1 MGIHYGHGKTVN
13 RGLVFAYDTG
23 EIYNSYLGEPTD
35 NLISLAGKDSEIERS
50 GTSYPYFSANIT
62 SLVHE
67 RWSSSNGIIT
77 MSFEGKRDYVQGGT
91 GGGNDGYPRMYV
103 YFTDWSWSRSF
114 GTGAYD
120 WTYTSSTGAM
130 PDPTNK
136 SIYFAIYHM
145 NSGNPGRSYS
155 RKHQVEFKNRDTR
168 FVNGSRTNTDSLL
181 DLTGNGTIDLSN
193 VNSFDDQGIIFD
205 GTDDKMVMGTNPAWN
220 FGTTDFTV
228 EIVFNMEYNT
238 TYTHFLTFG
247 DQYTFSL
254 KMNRNNLSPNN
265 YRIYAYAGTNG
276 PSTGDA
282 IPANAIL
289 DQYNHLIFLKRGDTV
304 SMYLDGVH
312 QGDMTG
318 WAAANVDGSAN
329 TMSIG
334 NGWASEYSKGEQPV
348 TRLYSR
354 ALTEAEI
361 KQNFN
366 HYKSRFGI

>member
-67 RWSSSNGIIT
+67 RWSSSNDIIT
-77 MSFEGKRDYVQGGT
+77 MSFEGMRDYVQGGT

-205 GTDDKMVMGTNPAWN
+205 GTDDKMVMGTNPA
-220 FGTTDFTV
+220 
-228 EIVFNMEYNT
+228 
-238 TYTHFLTFG
+238 
-247 DQYTFSL
+247 
-254 KMNRNNLSPNN
+254 
-265 YRIYAYAGTNG
+265 
-276 PSTGDA
+276 
-282 IPANAIL
+282 
-289 DQYNHLIFLKRGDTV
+289 
-304 SMYLDGVH
+304 
-312 QGDMTG
+312 
-318 WAAANVDGSAN
+318 
-329 TMSIG
+329 
-334 NGWASEYSKGEQPV
+334 
-348 TRLYSR
+348 
-354 ALTEAEI
+354 
-361 KQNFN
+361 
-366 HYKSRFGI
+366 